1 MERHQ
6 LPGQF
11 FVLLLLAFAMLT
23 SPTSETFCMVW
34 YQNQHLYFADVIA
47 TSSEEEEEEE
57 EEEESENISKITI
70 SFISPDSGT
79 LCPFYYS
86 RR

>member
-23 SPTSETFCMVW
+23 SPTSVKFAIVW
-34 YQNQHLYFADVIA
+34 YQNQHLYFADVSA
-47 TSSEEEEEEE
+47 RSSEEEEEEE
-57 EEEESENISKITI
+57 SEDISKITL

-79 LCPFYYS
+79 LRPFYYS